1 MARAILWFRSDLR
14 LADHAAAQ
22 AALAASEEVLP
33 VYVWDARLQG
43 TGQFGASR
51 MGPKRAAFVLHSLRQ
66 LAEDLAAKGSHLH
79 VERGHPPEVVAG
91 LAQLWGATSIHH
103 HLATAPEE
111 RDDETELDRLLLDSG
126 ARRIG
131 HWGHLLFE
139 PDDLPFELRQVPE
152 LFTDFRKRVE
162 RTVWVRRPSPPI
174 ELPAWPESLAPKSIP
189 TWSELMPD
197 IPEHTSLLPS
207 GEQEALAQLASYVWT
222 HDRLRSY
229 KNTRNGLLG
238 ADYSSRL
245 SSYLAVGSL
254 SPRQIWHEVK
264 RYEVERISNEST
276 YWLGF
281 ELLWREFFQL
291 QVLKHAGRFFQAMGP
306 KQIDFPWST
315 DPRLFLAW
323 KLGLTGVPIVDA
335 ALRELSATGL
345 MGNRARQLVA
355 SYLTKNL
362 GLDWRL
368 GAEHFEQ
375 ELLDYD
381 PCSNY
386 GNWCYAAGVGQDAR
400 GFRYFYLPKQATD
413 HDADG
418 AYVRHWCP
426 ELTALPASKIHA
438 PHLLTADEQRRYG
451 VQLGTDYPLPIVD
464 LDASVK
470 ANEQLYITA
479 LAAPHLRKG
488 NYRLARAR
496 QARNQ
501 RGS

>member
-1 MARAILWFRSDLR
+1 MGRTILWFRNDLR
-14 LADHAAAQ
+14 LADHAAAR
-22 AALAASEEVLP
+22 AAAEHGEVLP
-33 VYVWDARLQG
+33 VYVWDARWQG
-43 TGQFGASR
+43 TGQFGAAR
-51 MGPKRAAFVLHSLRQ
+51 IGAKRAAFVMASLSR
-66 LAEDLAAKGSHLH
+66 LAEELVLCGSHLH
-79 VERGHPPEVVAG
+79 VELGHPPEVLAR
-91 LAQLWGATSIHH
+91 LAQQWGASAIYHNLGT
-103 HLATAPEE
+103 ATEE
-111 RDDETELDRLLLDSG
+111 REDERELDLLLIGSEVQ
-126 ARRIG
+126 RIG
-131 HWGHLLFE
+131 CWGHLLFE
-139 PDDLPFELRQVPE
+139 PDDLPFEAHQVPE

-162 RTVWVRRPSPPI
+162 RTVWVRRPTPPV
-174 ELPAWPESLAPKSIP
+174 ELPPWPADVPRQPVP
-189 TWSELMPD
+189 TWAELMPD
-197 IPEHTSLLPS
+197 IPEQTTLLPA
-207 GEQEALAQLASYVWT
+207 GEREAQAQLTSYLWT

-238 ADYSSRL
+238 AEYSSRL
-245 SSYLAVGSL
+245 SSYLAIGSL
-254 SPRQIWHEVK
+254 SPRQVWSEVK
-264 RYEVERISNEST
+264 RYEIERVSNEST

-291 QVLKHAGRFFQAMGP
+291 QVLKHGGRFFQAMGP
-306 KQIDFPWST
+306 KRIDFPWST

-323 KLGLTGVPIVDA
+323 KQGLTGVPIVDA
-335 ALRELSATGL
+335 AMRELADTGL

-362 GLDWRL
+362 GLDWRM

-375 ELLDYD
+375 ELIDYD

-400 GFRYFYLPKQATD
+400 GFRYFHLPKQAAE
-413 HDADG
+413 HDPDG

-426 ELTALPASKIHA
+426 ELATLPTSKIHA

-451 VQLGTDYPLPIVD
+451 VQLGTHYPLPIVD